1 MRGSIHCR
9 ASFEAF
15 IIVFK
20 RLFGLLVLAAAFLL
34 ASSLGGLVHSVV
46 RELPTA
52 SRHKLYWLAGTSVV
66 CFVAAA
72 VLRARRRR
80 AKPGSDSAPL
90 DAP

>member
-1 MRGSIHCR
+1 MRGGAGCR
-9 ASFEAF
+9 AFFEAF

-20 RLFGLLVLAAAFLL
+20 RLLGLLVLAAAFLL

-52 SRHKLYWLAGTSVV
+52 SRHKLYWLAGASAV
-66 CFVAAA
+66 CFIAAA
-72 VLRARRRR
+72 VLRTRRRR
-80 AKPGSDSAPL
+80 SPPGSNPAPL